1 MDSKE
6 WRCGQEA
13 GDTEEASWYPRW
25 DHSAAPG
32 LRGPPGVMQMDQVC
46 WIYKK
51 VLRRGR
57 SREII
62 LFTVIVVIIAFFLL
76 LLSVCQAVR

>member
-1 MDSKE
+1 
-6 WRCGQEA
+6 
-13 GDTEEASWYPRW
+13 
-25 DHSAAPG
+25 
-32 LRGPPGVMQMDQVC
+32 MQMDQVC